1 MSGPKIGVVGLGTM
15 GHIHASN
22 ARQVGGEVVAGAD
35 VSADAR
41 ESFTREFGAS
51 VYDSHEDMLDEASV
65 DAVVITTPNAFH
77 ESVAVAA
84 LDADCDVMIEKPLAD
99 SLEAGKQ
106 IATAE
111 DRSEGF
117 CMVGFHNRFSPAAI
131 TAKSYA
137 ERGRFGE
144 ITHVEANY
152 VRRRGIPAPGSWF
165 TNAELAGGGAL
176 IDVGVH
182 VIDFVLY
189 LLGFPEITEVS
200 GVSRSEFGSRPDYAD
215 PDGFGGSWTERGGSF
230 DVDDSASAFLRCAD
244 GRTISLE
251 VAWATNREPT
261 NDVLLRGTEAGGR
274 LEVGGDDL
282 ELYETGTA
290 GIDHHVSST
299 ITGEL
304 ARHGHLAEVEVFLD
318 AVERGQPPEENTV
331 AEALTVQRIV
341 EAIYESSNTERAVPL
356 AEAVVPSPAD

>member
-1 MSGPKIGVVGLGTM
+1 MSDVGVGVVGLGAM
-15 GHIHASN
+15 GRHHAAN
-22 ARQVGGEVVAGAD
+22 VRELGAEVVAGVD
-35 VSADAR
+35 VSEDAR
-41 ESFTREFGAS
+41 ERFADEFEAAVYESREEMF
-51 VYDSHEDMLDEASV
+51 EEAPV

-77 ESVAVAA
+77 ADAA
-84 LDADCDVMIEKPLAD
+84 IDALEAGCDVMVEKPLAD
-99 SLEAGKQ
+99 TLED
-106 IATAE
+106 AE
-111 DRSEGF
+111 RVAAAVERSPGF
-117 CMVGFHNRFSPAAI
+117 CMVGFHNRFTPAAV

-137 ERGRFGE
+137 ERGRFGD

-165 TNAELAGGGAL
+165 TDEELAGGGAL

-189 LLGFPEITEVS
+189 LLNFPEVIEVS

-215 PDGFGGSWTERGGSF
+215 PEGFGAGWEDRGSDF
-230 DVDDSASAFLRCAD
+230 KVDDSASAFFRCAD

-261 NDVLLRGTEAGGR
+261 NEVVLRGTEAGAS

-290 GIDHHVSST
+290 GIDHHISST
-299 ITGEL
+299 VTGSLDRE
-304 ARHGHLAEVEVFLD
+304 GHLAEAEMFLE
-318 AVERGQPPEENTV
+318 AVERGSPPEENTV
-331 AEALTVQRIV
+331 EEALAVQRIV
-341 EAIYESSNTERAVPL
+341 DAIYTSSDTGQAVSL
-356 AEAVVPSPAD
+356 DEAVVTNPAD